1 MKPISTE
8 TDKKSANRK
17 PATNQP
23 AMSSQTTY
31 QHNAHLP
38 TLLVMN
44 RGESPNFGA
53 ALGEFM
59 FVSSNKM
66 LDHQSSA
73 SYLFTDHRPQ
83 RTRLKSWTSNDISG
97 DESLLLFPATGHESK
112 SSPRFGPMLS
122 SSPIWGA
129 SSLLTS
135 GTPGVTLGE
144 ERTRN
149 RNENSSQGRSP
160 RAQVAQYR
168 SGNERPIS
176 TSLVSPSGFSGDP
189 DAFFMGNSRSI
200 GDRSLPFGTSPII
213 RDMHN
218 TSERTDIVLIS
229 DDVVP
234 GYEFMSGSPRT
245 QVLLEDSSDRNLNL
259 GPSLTPSSSPQAY
272 VVVSVPSV
280 ESLTSERAQGPLH
293 ALIVR
298 LPDKGRLHVYK
309 KHPDH
314 VAVAKEPVNNTTDII
329 ADSCK
334 WEKAPTH
341 TNSSGTCIAT
351 CPDRHPLNT
360 TANIHTVYLAT
371 GQENSSNHTCNH
383 PIIKALHN
391 NDTIILLLATC
402 IDTPLWMALLGCCLI
417 ITTREEARAKCV
429 EIQALVKVIGD
440 GDELPSNEAS
450 LSAYSSSLSLRKR
463 GNGVRLLLLCVLPK
477 EVMVAPSRAWSE
489 MWASQGVVS
498 L

>member
-1 MKPISTE
+1 MTLTSVCTHSLATGNTHSEYTWSSHPHRSDTQAGQTNKHNGITKKEEIHKKHTITNANPVKADQQVAGIKRWRYLPQPEQQVTPPVAQNTLECTSQPWNFFSSILLRKTRSVSERIAQNASNKSPSQTFRYFSQSNCAMTSIRNSANVTTPISATKNTSSTNQLSPISMKPISTKQNK
-8 TDKKSANRK
+8 TSANKKS
-17 PATNQP
+17 ATNQP
-23 AMSSQTTY
+23 AMASQTIY

-135 GTPGVTLGE
+135 GMPDVTLGE

-160 RAQVAQYR
+160 RAQVVQYR

-218 TSERTDIVLIS
+218 TSELTDIVLIS

-234 GYEFMSGSPRT
+234 GYEFMSGNSPRT

-259 GPSLTPSSSPQAY
+259 GPSLTPSSSPQTY

-280 ESLTSERAQGPLH
+280 
-293 ALIVR
+293 
-298 LPDKGRLHVYK
+298 K
-309 KHPDH
+309 
-314 VAVAKEPVNNTTDII
+314 
-329 ADSCK
+329 
-334 WEKAPTH
+334 
-341 TNSSGTCIAT
+341 
-351 CPDRHPLNT
+351 
-360 TANIHTVYLAT
+360 
-371 GQENSSNHTCNH
+371 
-383 PIIKALHN
+383 
-391 NDTIILLLATC
+391 
-402 IDTPLWMALLGCCLI
+402 
-417 ITTREEARAKCV
+417 
-429 EIQALVKVIGD
+429 
-440 GDELPSNEAS
+440 
-450 LSAYSSSLSLRKR
+450 
-463 GNGVRLLLLCVLPK
+463 
-477 EVMVAPSRAWSE
+477 
-489 MWASQGVVS
+489 ASQVRG
-498 L
+498 LRDLYML